1 MGIKNFRIVTPDID
15 EHMEREL
22 PPEELVRRISAE
34 KARAVREQ
42 AGMDAVVIAADTVVA
57 LDGAVLGKPADE
69 LEAFKMLSTLS
80 GCRHQVYTG
89 LTVLRGEERHTV
101 SEETTVAFRELSE
114 EEISCYIQTGEPMDK
129 AGAYGIQG
137 FGALLIEGIQGI
149 TTTMSWACPCAAW
162 AASCASSAWTACACG
177 GGRAGQRLRERER
190 TDVKDFFRHNGI
202 LILIAAIL
210 LALVTAVV
218 SMLFGGVAD
227 PLSNLVGILTTPVRN
242 GITAVT
248 NWAEEKYNDAFE
260 LEQMKEELAG
270 LKQRNAELEAQAREA
285 EAALQENERLRNLL
299 ELQPKEWSCDKAA
312 AMVTARSTSNWESTL
327 TIGKGS
333 AAGIAVDDCV
343 VDEYWNLV
351 GVVAEVGENW
361 ATVRTLVDSDTEM
374 GGQLARTGG
383 AAILEGDF
391 ALMGEGRLKL
401 TYLPENSELI
411 AGDLVTTSGRGG
423 GIPRRTGGRARG
435 GGAHRCLRHDPL
447 RRHCAG
453 DRSGRP
459 PAGLCDHRLYR

>member
-1 MGIKNFRIVTPDID
+1 M
-15 EHMEREL
+15 
-22 PPEELVRRISAE
+22 
-34 KARAVREQ
+34 
-42 AGMDAVVIAADTVVA
+42 
-57 LDGAVLGKPADE
+57 
-69 LEAFKMLSTLS
+69 
-80 GCRHQVYTG
+80 
-89 LTVLRGEERHTV
+89 
-101 SEETTVAFRELSE
+101 
-114 EEISCYIQTGEPMDK
+114 
-129 AGAYGIQG
+129 
-137 FGALLIEGIQGI
+137 
-149 TTTMSWACPCAAW
+149 
-162 AASCASSAWTACACG
+162 
-177 GGRAGQRLRERER
+177 
-190 TDVKDFFRHNGI
+190 KDFFRHNGI

-361 ATVRTLVDSDTEM
+361 ATVRALVDSDTEM

-423 GIPRRTGGRARG
+423 VY
-435 GGAHRCLRHDPL
+435 
-447 RRHCAG
+447 
-453 DRSGRP
+453 
-459 PAGLCDHRLYR
+459 PAGLVAGHVEEVRTDASGMTRYAVIAPETDLDGLQQVFVITDFTVNE

>member
-1 MGIKNFRIVTPDID
+1 M
-15 EHMEREL
+15 
-22 PPEELVRRISAE
+22 
-34 KARAVREQ
+34 
-42 AGMDAVVIAADTVVA
+42 
-57 LDGAVLGKPADE
+57 
-69 LEAFKMLSTLS
+69 
-80 GCRHQVYTG
+80 
-89 LTVLRGEERHTV
+89 
-101 SEETTVAFRELSE
+101 
-114 EEISCYIQTGEPMDK
+114 
-129 AGAYGIQG
+129 
-137 FGALLIEGIQGI
+137 
-149 TTTMSWACPCAAW
+149 
-162 AASCASSAWTACACG
+162 
-177 GGRAGQRLRERER
+177 
-190 TDVKDFFRHNGI
+190 KDFFRHNGI

-285 EAALQENERLRNLL
+285 EAALQENERQRNLL

-333 AAGIAVDDCV
+333 AAGSAVDDCV

-374 GGQLARTGG
+374 GGQRARTGG

-391 ALMGEGRLKL
+391 ALMGEGRHKL

-423 GIPRRTGGRARG
+423 VY
-435 GGAHRCLRHDPL
+435 
-447 RRHCAG
+447 
-453 DRSGRP
+453 
-459 PAGLCDHRLYR
+459 PAGLVAGHVEEVRTDASGMTRYAVFAPETVLDGLQQVFVITDFTVNE

>member
-1 MGIKNFRIVTPDID
+1 M
-15 EHMEREL
+15 
-22 PPEELVRRISAE
+22 
-34 KARAVREQ
+34 
-42 AGMDAVVIAADTVVA
+42 
-57 LDGAVLGKPADE
+57 
-69 LEAFKMLSTLS
+69 
-80 GCRHQVYTG
+80 
-89 LTVLRGEERHTV
+89 
-101 SEETTVAFRELSE
+101 
-114 EEISCYIQTGEPMDK
+114 
-129 AGAYGIQG
+129 
-137 FGALLIEGIQGI
+137 
-149 TTTMSWACPCAAW
+149 
-162 AASCASSAWTACACG
+162 
-177 GGRAGQRLRERER
+177 
-190 TDVKDFFRHNGI
+190 KDFFRHNGI

-227 PLSNLVGILTTPVRN
+227 PLSNLVGIVTTPVRN

-361 ATVRTLVDSDTEM
+361 ATVRNLVDSDTEM

-423 GIPRRTGGRARG
+423 VY
-435 GGAHRCLRHDPL
+435 
-447 RRHCAG
+447 
-453 DRSGRP
+453 
-459 PAGLCDHRLYR
+459 PAGLVAGHVEEVRTDASGMTRYAVIAPETDLAGLQQVFVITDFTVNE

>member
-1 MGIKNFRIVTPDID
+1 M
-15 EHMEREL
+15 
-22 PPEELVRRISAE
+22 
-34 KARAVREQ
+34 
-42 AGMDAVVIAADTVVA
+42 
-57 LDGAVLGKPADE
+57 
-69 LEAFKMLSTLS
+69 
-80 GCRHQVYTG
+80 
-89 LTVLRGEERHTV
+89 
-101 SEETTVAFRELSE
+101 
-114 EEISCYIQTGEPMDK
+114 
-129 AGAYGIQG
+129 
-137 FGALLIEGIQGI
+137 
-149 TTTMSWACPCAAW
+149 
-162 AASCASSAWTACACG
+162 
-177 GGRAGQRLRERER
+177 
-190 TDVKDFFRHNGI
+190 KDFFRHNGI

-391 ALMGEGRLKL
+391 ALMGGQAQADLSAGEQRAHRRGSGDHLRPGR
-401 TYLPENSELI
+401 
-411 AGDLVTTSGRGG
+411 